1 MKRVK
6 DTFAA
11 MVLSLTLI
19 SLIMGGVLAL
29 AYEATQEDRDNAQAL
44 STQEKLK
51 NILPEFTALL
61 DTVIMDTPVYGAYMG
76 DTLVGVAITSVSS
89 GYGGNFKIIISY
101 KPDGTIIDYAV
112 LEHNETPGLG
122 AKMDTWFK
130 KSIPGRQA
138 SETFS
143 VSKDGG
149 NIDAITAATISSRGF
164 LKGVNNADGL
174 FKDIVTALNVQE
186 GGIE

>member
-44 STQEKLK
+44 STQNKLK
-51 NILPEFTALL
+51 EILPEFTELY
-61 DTVIMDTPVYGAYMG
+61 DTIIADTPVYGAYMG
-76 DTLVGVAITSVSS
+76 DTLVGAAITSVSS
-89 GYGGNFKIIISY
+89 GYGGKFKIIISY
-101 KPDGTIIDYAV
+101 KPDGEIIDYAV
-112 LEHNETPGLG
+112 IEQNETPGLG
-122 AKMDTWFK
+122 AKMDAWFK
-130 KSIPGRQA
+130 KSIPGRHA
-138 SETFS
+138 FETFA
-143 VSKDGG
+143 VKKDGG
-149 NIDAITAATISSRGF
+149 DIDAITAATITSRGF

-174 FKDIVTALNVQE
+174 FKDIVIELNVRK
-186 GGIE
+186 GGME